1 MLRRATQT
9 TPGRVALLVS
19 AVAALL
25 LGSAAVDHFLLGQYG
40 DFGEAVWSAVLHVL
54 DPSSLH
60 EDEDAAERAVGLFQ
74 VVTGLVLLV
83 GLLFTFIAEAVAG
96 SLEQLGRA
104 DRPVTCRDHLLVVGG
119 IDVASIAASAAAEA
133 QLETEL
139 RRLVVLAP
147 ESARDARAQVLDD
160 LHEAGGR
167 NLKVDLVFGDTAGDS
182 GFELA
187 GAERARAILLM
198 PSSSGP
204 TPAEAA
210 DVEVTQSGLALLDYL
225 RERDA
230 SPLVR
235 LLFRRGRN
243 VDASWELFPPD
254 WDAIVADR
262 TISAL
267 LRLAITRPPALEK
280 VPGWVAEHGSA
291 APFTR
296 LVDGAWKAA
305 EKANGPLRLT
315 IVGCGINAPALMEDL
330 AQVGADTFAVTMIAP
345 RPAFDRYLGTAEPSG
360 VRLHYVESVPTDGEH
375 LPRSLIESRPQMVIV
390 TPSPTDWN
398 QRASDASATLSI
410 LRVLS
415 TAGGRELPVLAELF
429 LSESAKRLPGDP
441 RLLALST
448 TRSVAIAVALS
459 LFVPERAAELE
470 RQLAAG
476 AADH

>member
-1 MLRRATQT
+1 MLRRLTQT
-9 TPGRVALLVS
+9 TPGRVALLVT
-19 AVAALL
+19 AVAAVL
-25 LGSAAVDHFLLGQYG
+25 LGSAAIAHSVLGQFD
-40 DFGEAVWSAVLHVL
+40 DFGEALWSAVLHVL

-60 EDEDAAERAVGLFQ
+60 DDDDAAERAIGLFQ

-83 GLLFTFIAEAVAG
+83 GLLFTFVAEVVG
-96 SLEQLGRA
+96 SSLERLGQA

-119 IDVASIAASAAAEA
+119 IDLASVAASAAAEA

-147 ESARDARAQVLDD
+147 ESARDSRAQILDD
-160 LHEAGGR
+160 LEEAGGD
-167 NLKVDLVFGDTAGDS
+167 LKVTLVFGDTAGDS

-198 PSSSGP
+198 PSTSGP
-204 TPAEAA
+204 VPAEAA

-243 VDASWELFPPD
+243 VDASWELFPPE
-254 WDAIVADR
+254 WDAIVGDR

-267 LRLAITRPPALEK
+267 QRLAITRPPALEQL
-280 VPGWVAEHGSA
+280 PGWIAEHGSPE
-291 APFTR
+291 PFTK
-296 LVDGAWKAA
+296 LVDAAWKTAA
-305 EKANGPLRLT
+305 EAEGPLRLT

-330 AQVGADTFAVTMIAP
+330 AEVGTETFAVTMIAP
-345 RPAFDRYLGTAEPSG
+345 RPAFERYLGSAEPSG
-360 VRLHYVESVPTDGEH
+360 VKIHYVESRPTDADH
-375 LPRSLIESRPQMVIV
+375 LPRSLIESRPHMVIV

-410 LRVLS
+410 LRVLN
-415 TAGGRELPVLAELF
+415 TAGGRDLPVLAELF
-429 LSESAKRLPGDP
+429 LSETARRLPADP
-441 RLLALST
+441 RLLAVSSL
-448 TRSVAIAVALS
+448 RSIATAVALS
-459 LFVPERAAELE
+459 LFDPERAAELE